1 MAVHMQKLVA
11 FRAGETAAKAHAALK
26 TAVDAMEEAE
36 HCAVLWFG
44 DIRSRRL
51 FRELGYSSINQYAA
65 MELNFSRTKTG
76 DFIQLADKLDD
87 LPAVREAVTRGEIGY
102 TKAREIVKV
111 ATARTEK
118 AWLDE
123 AATSSRRELEQKVS
137 QVRKQARAAR
147 QADPN
152 QGELLSAAAVAGAM
166 SPEAMAKVPVRVS
179 LEMSAEQFAHYEA
192 LWERLYKLGGVPAGV
207 AGKRGKPSGR
217 AKADVILEGLAA
229 LAESLD
235 TTLRSAPRGGNDVHR
250 NSAPRGGIG
259 TGNIAPPGGTYT
271 ANLLAPGPHFQ
282 IHVHKCPECEKA
294 TVQTSR
300 GELTCSQAD
309 LARAE
314 CDSRVKKPG
323 KRNKA
328 TIPPA
333 VRRAVLARDRFR
345 CQAPGCGNTRFLE
358 VHHLAPRKLGGGNG
372 KANLLTLCASCH
384 GLVHKKGS
392 LAGRMVL
399 PPERGVDLV
408 P

>member
-1 MAVHMQKLVA
+1 MGVLTQKLVA

-26 TAVDAMEEAE
+26 TAVNAMEEAE
-36 HCAVLWFG
+36 HCAVLWFR
-44 DIRSRRL
+44 DIRSRNL

-87 LPAVREAVTRGEIGY
+87 LPAVREAVARGEIGY

-118 AWLDE
+118 MWLDE
-123 AATSSRRELEQKVS
+123 AATTSRRELEQKVS

-152 QGELLSAAAVAGAM
+152 QGELLPAAADAGAM
-166 SPEAMAKVPVRVS
+166 SPEAMAEVPVRVS
-179 LEMSAEQFAHYEA
+179 LEMSAEQFARYEA

-207 AGKRGKPSGR
+207 AGKLGKPSGR

-229 LAESLD
+229 LAETLD
-235 TTLRSAPRGGNDVHR
+235 TTRR
-250 NSAPRGGIG
+250 SAPRGGIG
-259 TGNIAPPGGTYT
+259 TGTIAPPGGTHT
-271 ANLLAPGPHFQ
+271 ANSSAPGPHFQ

-300 GELTCSQAD
+300 GELTCRTAD

-314 CDSRVKKPG
+314 CDSRIKKPG
-323 KRNKA
+323 KRNTA

-345 CQAPGCGNTRFLE
+345 CQAPGCGHTRFLE
-358 VHHLAPRKLGGGNG
+358 VHHLTPRKLGGGNNRG
-372 KANLLTLCASCH
+372 NLLTLCAACH
-384 GLVHKKGS
+384 GLAHEKGS
-392 LAGRMVL
+392 MDAGMAL
-399 PPERGVDLV
+399 LV
-408 P
+408 TGGMAVES

>member
-1 MAVHMQKLVA
+1 MGILTQKLVA

-36 HCAVLWFG
+36 HCAVLWFAY
-44 DIRSRRL
+44 IKSRNL

-76 DFIQLADKLDD
+76 DFIQLADKLDN
-87 LPAVREAVTRGEIGY
+87 LPAVRDAVTQGEIGY

-111 ATARTEK
+111 ATTRTEK
-118 AWLDE
+118 MWLDE
-123 AATSSRRELEQKVS
+123 AATTSRRELEQKVS

-152 QGELLSAAAVAGAM
+152 QGELLSPTAVAGAM
-166 SPEAMAKVPVRVS
+166 SPETMAEVPVRIS
-179 LEMSAEQFAHYEA
+179 LEMSAEQFARYEA
-192 LWERLYKLGGVPAGV
+192 LWERLYKLGGVPSGV

-229 LAESLD
+229 LAETLD
-235 TTLRSAPRGGNDVHR
+235 TTRQSAPRGD
-250 NSAPRGGIG
+250 IG
-259 TGNIAPPGGTYT
+259 TGTIAPPGGTHT
-271 ANLLAPGPHFQ
+271 ANPLAPGPHFQ

-294 TVQTSR
+294 TIQTSR

-309 LARAE
+309 LARVE

-323 KRNKA
+323 KRNQA

-358 VHHLAPRKLGGGNG
+358 VHHLTPRHLGGGNG
-372 KANLLTLCASCH
+372 IDNLFTLCSACH
-384 GLVHKKGS
+384 GLVHEKSGRAASAKM
-392 LAGRMVL
+392 LAD
-399 PPERGVDLV
+399 RGTTLH